1 MRLYSRQKYLEN
13 KCSRQKYYSQFITE
27 YINEQIL
34 QVFSKEKLKAAYNI
48 DKYFSTIPY
57 YEWNKLWYCVNDSG
71 LLDKTEYTNNIIRSY
86 VLKQAAENIVINYN
100 KYFIPI
106 NKKI

>member
-34 QVFSKEKLKAAYNI
+34 QVFSK
-48 DKYFSTIPY
+48 
-57 YEWNKLWYCVNDSG
+57 
-71 LLDKTEYTNNIIRSY
+71 
-86 VLKQAAENIVINYN
+86 
-100 KYFIPI
+100 
-106 NKKI
+106 